1 MTDDASDRAGD
12 PVPPRTD
19 RSATTADADGETD
32 ASANTSADPRDGE
45 WPTVAAAG
53 LAADGVWKRY
63 DAAGWA
69 LRDVTLP
76 VPGCGVHVLA
86 GPNGS
91 GKSTLLSLLAGVAAP
106 DRGRVIREGSVG
118 LAFQQPSVHPTL
130 TVAENLSTFGAL
142 SGGDPEPV
150 AERLRLDPVR
160 DRRAERLSGGYRRLL
175 DLALAVSKRPDY
187 LLLDEP
193 LAGLDDDS
201 RHRVVSLVREQR
213 TERAVVVV
221 AHRLR
226 ALAPLVG
233 TITVLVDGEVV
244 AREHAAAVD
253 GLQAWYA
260 EQAGLD

>member
-1 MTDDASDRAGD
+1 MNDDASDAADD
-12 PVPPRTD
+12 PAVASQRD
-19 RSATTADADGETD
+19 DGATVSDTADADTV
-32 ASANTSADPRDGE
+32 RQ
-45 WPTVAAAG
+45 WPAVDEVG

-76 VPGCGVHVLA
+76 VPERGVHVLA

-91 GKSTLLSLLAGVAAP
+91 GKSTLLSLLTGVAAP
-106 DRGRVIREGSVG
+106 DRGQVKREGSVG
-118 LAFQQPSVHPTL
+118 LAFQEPSVHPTL

-150 AERLRLDPVR
+150 AERLRLEPVR

-175 DLALAVSKRPDY
+175 DLALAVAKHPDY

-193 LAGLDDDS
+193 LASLDDDS
-201 RHRVVSLVREQR
+201 RHRVVSLVRE
-213 TERAVVVV
+213 EREHCGVVVV

-226 ALAPLVG
+226 VLAPLVD
-233 TITVLVDGEVV
+233 TLTVLVDGEVV
-244 AREHAAAVD
+244 ARERAAAVD
-253 GLQAWYA
+253 DLQAWYA
-260 EQAGLD
+260 ERAGLD